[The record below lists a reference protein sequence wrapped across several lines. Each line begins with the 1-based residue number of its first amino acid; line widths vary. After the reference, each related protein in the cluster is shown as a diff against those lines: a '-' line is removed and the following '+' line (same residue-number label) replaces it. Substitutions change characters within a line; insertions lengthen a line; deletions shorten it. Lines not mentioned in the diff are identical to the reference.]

1 MLFVGDEANHGGNRM
16 SALANSPATPTS
28 AALERHFAPDQIG
41 EMWGLSA
48 DSIRRI
54 FEREPGVLVLDL
66 SKGRRNYRT
75 LRVPESVMQR
85 VHRRMSNSALTR

>member
-1 MLFVGDEANHGGNRM
+1 MIGVTNP
-16 SALANSPATPTS
+16 SPESVTI
-28 AALERHFAPDQIG
+28 ERHFSPDQIG
-41 EMWGLSA
+41 EIWGLSA

-54 FEREPGVLVLDL
+54 FEREPGVLVLDR

-85 VHRRMSNSALTR
+85 VHRRMSNPLTR

>member
-1 MLFVGDEANHGGNRM
+1 M
-16 SALANSPATPTS
+16 SAAIANSPITAPGPF
-28 AALERHFAPDQIG
+28 ERHFSPDEIG

-48 DSIRRI
+48 DTIRRI

-75 LRVPESVMQR
+75 FRIPESVALR
-85 VHRRMSNSALTR
+85 VHRRMSNPGLTR

>member
-1 MLFVGDEANHGGNRM
+1 MIGGTANP
-16 SALANSPATPTS
+16 SPTS
-28 AALERHFAPDQIG
+28 AAIERHFSPDQIG

-48 DSIRRI
+48 DSVRRI
-54 FEREPGVLVLDL
+54 FSREPGVLVLDL

-85 VHRRMSNSALTR
+85 VHRRMSNPVLTR

>member
-1 MLFVGDEANHGGNRM
+1 M
-16 SALANSPATPTS
+16 SAIVTNSPAGFAT
-28 AALERHFAPDQIG
+28 AALERHFSPDQIG

-54 FEREPGVLVLDL
+54 FEREPGVLVLDF

-85 VHRRMSNSALTR
+85 VHRRMSNSVLIR